1 MSEDVIPHL
10 RFKFT
15 WFLGILAAFV
25 VFVVIGEY
33 SARMARVGTTYD
45 EQRAVA
51 RITIRDKV
59 RTSEA
64 KLLTTVAWVDQDKN
78 LITLP
83 IDEAMAKEIDTLKA
97 KPLGAGSPLTPP
109 PAPAP
114 AAAPAAPAA
123 DKTPAT
129 NAAPATPSPAPTTK

>member
-45 EQRAVA
+45 EQRAA
-51 RITIRDKV
+51 DRITIRDKV

-64 KLLTTVAWVDQDKN
+64 KLLTTVDWVDQDKN

-97 KPLGAGSPLTPP
+97 KPLGACSPL
-109 PAPAP
+109 PAP
-114 AAAPAAPAA
+114 AAAPAAPAV